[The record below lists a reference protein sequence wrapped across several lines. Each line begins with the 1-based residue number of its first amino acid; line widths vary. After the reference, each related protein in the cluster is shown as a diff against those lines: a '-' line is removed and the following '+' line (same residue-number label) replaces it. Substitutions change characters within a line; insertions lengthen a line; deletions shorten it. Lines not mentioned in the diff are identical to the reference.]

1 MKYLAGLP
9 VIGIIRG
16 AKTEAVEGAVAAAM
30 KGGLRSLEITLNRP
44 EACDQI
50 ARIKE
55 RYGDGIELGAGT
67 VLDPA
72 AAARALDAGAEFI
85 VTPALLPDVIAF
97 CKDRSVPVFPG
108 AMTPTEILAAH
119 RAGADMVKVFPA
131 SVLGAAYI
139 KSLKGPFP
147 DIRLMPTGG
156 VTAERVPGYFQAGAS
171 AIGVGSELFKK
182 EWMEKGDWA
191 AIEKAAA
198 AYVSAYKKLTT
209 DEHG

>member
-1 MKYLAGLP
+1 MKYLEQVP
-9 VIGIIRG
+9 IIGIIRG
-16 AKTEAVEGAVAAAM
+16 AGTKAVEGAVAAAVE
-30 KGGLRSLEITLNRP
+30 GGLRALEITLNRP

-50 ARIKE
+50 AQIKK
-55 RYGDGIELGAGT
+55 RYGDKIALGAGT

-97 CKDRSVPVFPG
+97 CKERNVPVFPG
-108 AMTPTEILAAH
+108 AMTPTEVLAAH
-119 RAGADMVKVFPA
+119 KAGADMVKVFPA

-147 DIRLMPTGG
+147 FIRLMPTGG
-156 VTAERVPGYFQAGAS
+156 VTVEAVQGYFQAGA
-171 AIGVGSELFKK
+171 AALGVGSELFKK

-191 AIEKAAA
+191 EIEKTAA
-198 AYVSAYKKLTT
+198 AYVSAVKKIN
-209 DEHG
+209 HG